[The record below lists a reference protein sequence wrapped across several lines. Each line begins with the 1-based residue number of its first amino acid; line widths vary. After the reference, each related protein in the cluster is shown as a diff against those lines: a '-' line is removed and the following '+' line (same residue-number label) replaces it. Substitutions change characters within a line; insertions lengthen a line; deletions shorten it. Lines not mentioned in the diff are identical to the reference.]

1 MQLHFRK
8 IEMKNEWLR
17 GQLER
22 AGEALDMLK
31 IDNRG
36 HNELIQRHTKIMQEY
51 FDLKRSIVEMSAEKE
66 KLKKKNIL
74 LRKEKTI

>member
-1 MQLHFRK
+1 M
-8 IEMKNEWLR
+8 ENEWLR

-31 IDNRG
+31 LDNRG

-66 KLKKKNIL
+66 KFKEEK
-74 LRKEKTI
+74 LRKEKKI